1 MWRSALSWTRWWL
14 TKPLRARLRR
24 QIRARRERQQLL
36 RQALLEALTP
46 LAAALQRQDR
56 LAESRHQQ
64 QLEHLKLVQDLQ
76 MEVLSSLQPSA
87 SQQIQPLLEST
98 PRSFSRRSP
107 T

>member
-24 QIRARRERQQLL
+24 QIRARYQQRQLL

-46 LAAALQRQDR
+46 LAAALQRQDQ

-64 QLEHLKLVQDLQ
+64 QLDHLRLVQDLQ
-76 MEVLSSLQPSA
+76 MEVLSSLQPPA
-87 SQQIQPLLEST
+87 SQQILPLLEPTLPS
-98 PRSFSRRSP
+98 SSRRSP
-107 T
+107 A